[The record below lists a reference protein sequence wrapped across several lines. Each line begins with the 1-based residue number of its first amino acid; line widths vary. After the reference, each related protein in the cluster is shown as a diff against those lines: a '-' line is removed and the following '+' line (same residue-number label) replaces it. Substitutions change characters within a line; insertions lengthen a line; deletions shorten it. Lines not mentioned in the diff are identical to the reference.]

1 MTLKLILLK
10 PTLWPI
16 LPRYAGVKVDFIKV
30 FDSSGD
36 LDFFFFFVFFTPKT
50 SFSRS
55 RTPVTGDKF
64 QKIMP
69 KTLGFRCVLEHWPI
83 WKTVSKNCFSTP
95 MINSKSFL

>member
-36 LDFFFFFVFFTPKT
+36 LDFFFFFFF
-50 SFSRS
+50 F
-55 RTPVTGDKF
+55 
-64 QKIMP
+64 
-69 KTLGFRCVLEHWPI
+69 H
-83 WKTVSKNCFSTP
+83 SKNQLFKVK
-95 MINSKSFL
+95 NSSHRG

>member
-36 LDFFFFFVFFTPKT
+36 LDFFFFFCIF
-50 SFSRS
+50 
-55 RTPVTGDKF
+55 
-64 QKIMP
+64 
-69 KTLGFRCVLEHWPI
+69 H
-83 WKTVSKNCFSTP
+83 SKNQFFKVK
-95 MINSKSFL
+95 NSSHRG

>member
-36 LDFFFFFVFFTPKT
+36 LDFFFFFLYFSLQKPVFQGQELQ
-50 SFSRS
+50 SQR
-55 RTPVTGDKF
+55 
-64 QKIMP
+64 
-69 KTLGFRCVLEHWPI
+69 
-83 WKTVSKNCFSTP
+83 
-95 MINSKSFL
+95 INFKK